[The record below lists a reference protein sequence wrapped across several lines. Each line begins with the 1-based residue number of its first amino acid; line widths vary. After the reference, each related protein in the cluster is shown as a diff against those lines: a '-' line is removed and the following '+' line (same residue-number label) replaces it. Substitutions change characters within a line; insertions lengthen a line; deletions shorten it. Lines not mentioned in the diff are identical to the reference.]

1 MAEEI
6 EITKERY
13 DEIKKKE
20 LSQSNLDVYETYDDQ
35 EDIDDMISSLEYD
48 GILDEEFY
56 DNIDPDSIEYDPNA
70 TYIFTTPD
78 NSLAVDKSYNGSMAP
93 NNGGF
98 NADDYKMNGSTLTEN
113 DYKKAASILGV
124 EVAVIKAVTFVES
137 GGRGFDNNKRP
148 KILFEAHWF
157 GKFTN
162 YKYMNHP
169 DISAKKWADA
179 KPYYKND
186 QYQRLDKASKL
197 DKESAQKSASWGLF
211 QIMGFNYGLAGYTSV
226 DSYVK
231 AMFEGEGKHLEAF
244 ARFVKNNKK
253 MKDALANKDWA
264 TFAYRY
270 NGAGYKQN
278 AYDTKLANAYN
289 RFKSQS

>member
-1 MAEEI
+1 MPEEI

-13 DEIKKKE
+13 DEIKRKE
-20 LSQSNLDVYETYDDQ
+20 ISDNNLDVYEMYDDQ
-35 EDIDDMISSLEYD
+35 EDIDDVISSIGYE
-48 GILDEEFY
+48 GISDDEFY
-56 DNIDPDSIEYDPNA
+56 INSDTDTINYDPNA

-78 NSLAVDKSYNGSMAP
+78 DSLAIDKSYGGNYVP
-93 NNGGF
+93 NNEGF
-98 NADDYKMNGSTLTEN
+98 DVNDYKMNGSTLTYD

-124 EVAVIKAVTFVES
+124 EVAVIKAVTYVES
-137 GGRGFDNNKRP
+137 GGRGFDKNKRP

-169 DISAKKWADA
+169 DISARKWADA
-179 KPYYKND
+179 KPYYNRD
-186 QYQRLDKASKL
+186 QYQRLDKASKF
-197 DKESAQKSASWGLF
+197 DKEAAQKSASWGLF
-211 QIMGFNYGLAGYTSV
+211 QIMGFNYGLSGYNSV

-231 AMFEGEGKHLEAF
+231 DMFESEGKHLQAF
-244 ARFVKNNKK
+244 AIFVKNNKK
-253 MKDALANKDWA
+253 MKEALVNKDWA

-270 NGAGYKQN
+270 NGPGYKQN
-278 AYDTKLANAYN
+278 SYDTKLANAYY